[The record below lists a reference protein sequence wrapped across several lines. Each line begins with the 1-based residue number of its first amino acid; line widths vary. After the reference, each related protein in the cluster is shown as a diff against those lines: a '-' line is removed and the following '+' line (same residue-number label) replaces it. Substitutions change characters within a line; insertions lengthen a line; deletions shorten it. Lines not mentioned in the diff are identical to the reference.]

1 MIIRFGPAG
10 AAASFYAENHKS
22 SLEMPEWLAKR
33 GLNAYE
39 YQCGRGVRIS
49 EETAGRL
56 GELAAA
62 HDIRMSIHAPYYI
75 NLSSVDPE
83 IQVKTKG
90 HLLKTLRVARA
101 MGAGTVVFHPG
112 AAGGGDR
119 KESLARAKR
128 LLKEILAKVKD
139 EGLNG
144 IVLAPET
151 MGKKNQ
157 LGTLEEVLE
166 MCELSEQLRP
176 AVDFGHIHAVTG
188 GGLNNKEAFAALLD
202 TIEKRLGLY
211 YLQHLHI
218 HFSPVEFT
226 AAGEKKH
233 GTTLDAHCGP
243 DFAPLAA
250 LLVERNLTPTV
261 ICESD
266 RRQAEDAMVYRDIY
280 LQLAGAG
287 NTEETGRAR

>member
-1 MIIRFGPAG
+1 MPVHIRFGPAG
-10 AAASFYAENHKS
+10 AAASFYAEKHKS

-39 YQCGRGVRIS
+39 YQCGRGVRIG

-62 HDIRMSIHAPYYI
+62 YDIKLSIHAPYYI
-75 NLSSVDPE
+75 NLGTADPE

-90 HLLKTLRVARA
+90 HLLKTLRVAQA

-112 AAGGGDR
+112 SAGGGDR
-119 KESLARAKR
+119 QASLARAKR
-128 LLKEILAKVKD
+128 LLKEILVQAQE
-139 EGLNG
+139 EGLTG
-144 IVLAPET
+144 IMLAPET

-166 MCELSEQLRP
+166 LCTMGEQLRP

-188 GGLNNKEAFAALLD
+188 GSLVNKATFAALLD
-202 TIEKRLGLY
+202 TIEQRLGLY

-233 GTTLDAHCGP
+233 RTTLDTHCGP
-243 DFAPLAA
+243 DFTPLAE
-250 LLVERNLTPTV
+250 LLVERNLMPTI

-266 RRQAEDAMVYRDIY
+266 RRQAEDAMLYRDIY
-280 LQLAGAG
+280 LKL
-287 NTEETGRAR
+287 RK